1 MQNSCNSK
9 CNLRMRAGVSGKSQA
24 SSREMSD
31 KALVEEERG
40 TPLSWAVTLNIT
52 EQSEKHWA
60 ISAAEQDPILLGR
73 LFFTPVSDQQ
83 KSLEQAMGNL
93 DFRTW
98 DSHQKHTFINW
109 LRDNANL
116 LKQMRNRTL
125 NWQMF
130 PPPHLKRFYKVLVLY
145 LSNLKEDNPHAPV
158 LGTKLRAEPMLG
170 KHSISSAPG

>member
-9 CNLRMRAGVSGKSQA
+9 CDLRMRAGVSGKSQA

-52 EQSEKHWA
+52 ERSEKRWA

-83 KSLEQAMGNL
+83 KPLEQAMGNL
-93 DFRTW
+93 DFKTW
-98 DSHQKHTFINW
+98 NSHQKHTFINW
-109 LRDNANL
+109 WRDNANL

-125 NWQMF
+125 NRQMF
-130 PPPHLKRFYKVLVLY
+130 PPPHLRG
-145 LSNLKEDNPHAPV
+145 S
-158 LGTKLRAEPMLG
+158 TKLLFYIFQTLKMTIPTLQFWG
-170 KHSISSAPG
+170 LNSGLSPC